1 MAIVV
6 MIVLGI
12 VVMSYLWIG
21 QSTKAMLHHTYY
33 NEKVLAIFEGLD
45 VIARGVVQSDDT
57 LKDLLQVVP
66 GKAVTITPKVSARID
81 AFGLLGE
88 VGGPDGGGVL
98 AKKFKEY
105 LKVEASLKALQKM
118 PDFPTIKPAGPKDGT
133 PEKLEPALEKVG
145 SPEVMGRVAIHIQ
158 LTDNIPLQTR
168 IRGGKEES
176 YFIIPKRD
184 VTMEYEFKRAR
195 VVPPYFRH
203 FSLWVRN
210 GISDEEKPEDYD
222 SKGNYNWAL
231 NPLTG
236 KSATGGVLFV
246 RSGPGHFF
254 GAGGDF
260 SGASLS
266 GKFASEIG
274 YIYLGGKEKA
284 KAHLNLM
291 AGDIDKSAPY
301 SETFHLY
308 RGATTDFY
316 KVWSTEFS
324 NFIEKSEQQNP
335 ADNQAPAGAG
345 TGNWLARGVEFFG
358 RMVKNAVDWI
368 KGAVS
373 RALALDELEQG
384 GKNLA
389 DSNALPLYYVVRKDY
404 GYATEWGEA
413 SYQRFGFA
421 RGGGQQQST
430 QTIVSSSLHLY
441 GSNSDGANLAIRD
454 PQDPG
459 RYVGDDFASPT
470 VVLGNVYRRCLSLSG
485 YKQRRK
491 GDPKGTELSSTD
503 RKFEVQAGPIEFF
516 DGYSDLM
523 NRSQDPNQDK
533 EKRPIWVWDARV
545 RWNMDQSTAVAGEGS
560 GTYLPLSGA
569 GLFGR
574 LIPGLAKL
582 WEKTKIDRAKALF
595 EKTVAPP
602 EETAD
607 ASKGINAGH
616 FSDTND
622 NSPEFAVGISPLFQL
637 LGDRGFFDAGK
648 HEPKPADG
656 YLFSGVTPY
665 FEELLRCF
673 SFTVSGL
680 GKIDEAISKI
690 QPAPTGKVADAVRK
704 ALEGG
709 KTRWTQLVD
718 DAELRNTLKIKEIR
732 PADIKDEKMRKYW
745 EPGSG
750 GSAPAPTFFPFSL
763 PDVWDNRAPCA
774 KENFRDFFEKRW
786 VSDWPVQKA
795 NNKDDFFKL
804 YFTPLM
810 TNPARVLPYNYSLR
824 FICTDLRE
832 IFSYP
837 VEKRRKMLMEDFPP
851 EVTDGIGYIEPDV
864 NKYLD
869 PEQYNE
875 QNDMPLNDAVLRNVF
890 EARKKQKR
898 LQSGYFFMDEYA
910 DTLASPSPADPKT
923 EDCFFERSFW
933 SNKGGSDG
941 GGTMTW
947 EEASQRF
954 LVPQPNGSY
963 NLYLNTILGV
973 TDGTVKFPS
982 DGEINV
988 QGGGALLVPGT
999 VELTHD
1005 FKATRPVFIVA
1016 DKINI
1021 GGNCK
1026 VVQAGLVAHKS
1037 LSLGG
1042 SPADT
1047 LYIYGN
1053 IVAGDWDRS
1062 SFTKGGKRV
1071 LAYNPQF
1078 KKLDQFITNIEPR
1091 IRKYSS
1097 EGN

>member
-6 MIVLGI
+6 MVVLGI
-12 VVMSYLWIG
+12 VVLSYLWIG
-21 QSTKAMLHHTYY
+21 QSTKKMLYHTYY
-33 NEKVLAIFEGLD
+33 NEKVLAIFDGLD
-45 VIARGVVQSDDT
+45 VISRGVVQADNLDSL
-57 LKDLLQVVP
+57 LKVPP
-66 GKAVTITPKVSARID
+66 GKTVDLKGKVLGRMRSL
-81 AFGLLGE
+81 GLLGE
-88 VGGPDGGGVL
+88 GSAAGSGTL
-98 AKKFKEY
+98 AQEFEDK
-105 LKVEASLKALQKM
+105 LQVEASLKSLQKM
-118 PDFPTIKPAGPKDGT
+118 PDFATIKPTGPKDGATET
-133 PEKLEPALEKVG
+133 PLAGLEKVG
-145 SPEVMGRVAIHIQ
+145 SPEVTGRVSIHIK
-158 LTDNIPLQTR
+158 LNDSIRLGSR
-168 IRGGKEES
+168 IRDGKEETT
-176 YFIIPKRD
+176 FDIPKRD

-195 VVPPYFRH
+195 IIPPYFRH

-210 GISDEEKPEDYD
+210 GVTDEEKPEDYD

-260 SGASLS
+260 NGASLS

-335 ADNQAPAGAG
+335 ADNQAPANPG
-345 TGNWLARGVEFFG
+345 TGNWLQRGVEFFG
-358 RMVKNAVDWI
+358 RMVKNAIDWI

-404 GYATEWGEA
+404 GYATEWGET

-421 RGGGQQQST
+421 RGGGQQQSS
-430 QTIVSSSLHLY
+430 QTIVSSSLHLF
-441 GSNSDGANLAIRD
+441 GSNSDGANLGIRD

-491 GDPKGTELSSTD
+491 GDKDKTEVSSSD
-503 RKFEVQAGPIEFF
+503 RKFEVQAGPVEFF

-523 NRSQDPNQDK
+523 NRSQDPTQDK

-545 RWNMDQSTAVAGEGS
+545 RWNMDQATAVAGEGN

-616 FSDTND
+616 FSDADYT
-622 NSPEFAVGISPLFQL
+622 PEFAVGISPLFQL

-690 QPAPTGKVADAVRK
+690 QPAPAGKVAEAVRK

-709 KTRWTQLVD
+709 KTRWTKLVD
-718 DAELRNTLKIKEIR
+718 DAELRNTLKVKEIR
-732 PADIKDEKMRKYW
+732 PNDIKDEKMRKYW
-745 EPGSG
+745 EPGTG

-774 KENFRDFFEKRW
+774 RENFRDFFEKRW
-786 VSDWPVQKA
+786 VGDWPVQKA

-832 IFSYP
+832 IFSFP
-837 VEKRRKMLMEDFPP
+837 AEKRRKMLMEDFPP
-851 EVTDGIGYIEPDV
+851 EVTDAIGYIEPDV
-864 NKYLD
+864 NKYLE

-875 QNDMPLNDAVLRNVF
+875 QNDVPLNDAVLRNVF

-898 LQSGYFFMDEYA
+898 LQNGYYFMDEYA
-910 DTLASPSPADPKT
+910 DTLASPTPADPKT
-923 EDCFFERSFW
+923 EDCFANRSFW
-933 SNKGGSDG
+933 SDKSGSGSEG
-941 GGTMTW
+941 GGVMTW

-973 TDGTVKFPS
+973 ADGTVKLPS

-999 VELTHD
+999 IEITND
-1005 FKATRPVFIVA
+1005 FKATAPVFIVA
-1016 DKINI
+1016 DKIII

-1037 LSLGG
+1037 LSLSG

-1078 KKLDQFITNIEPR
+1078 KTLAQYVTNIEPR

-1097 EGN
+1097 DSN